1 MARLDGTVPR
11 GKFAYIYII
20 VFIYFALVSPELMG
34 SMSEPNKMAR
44 LKDVTNPQLQGH
56 MTMANCHY
64 I

>member
-44 LKDVTNPQLQGH
+44 LKDVTNPDTWRWPTAIIFDPH
-56 MTMANCHY
+56 
-64 I
+64 